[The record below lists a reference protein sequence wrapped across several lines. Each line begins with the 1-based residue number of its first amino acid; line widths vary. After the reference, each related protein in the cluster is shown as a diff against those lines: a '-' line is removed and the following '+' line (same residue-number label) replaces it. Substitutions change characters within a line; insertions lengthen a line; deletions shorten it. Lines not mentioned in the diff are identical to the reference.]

1 MFSCKF
7 LFRKFNYNDNLTTI
21 YSEALRGCTNLK
33 TISIGKGVSFISD
46 TWVNECY
53 YLEMI
58 YVDLD
63 NPFYKDQNGVLFD
76 ISGES
81 LLHFPASNSQT
92 FYVIDHNVKK
102 INYHAFDSCLQLQYV
117 VIPTSVDVIEYQAFV
132 DASFTIILKDFKYPK
147 IGIPM
152 QLNILLN

>member
-1 MFSCKF
+1 MGQCLLS
-7 LFRKFNYNDNLTTI
+7 FRNDLC
-21 YSEALRGCTNLK
+21 G
-33 TISIGKGVSFISD
+33 
-46 TWVNECY
+46 
-53 YLEMI
+53 
-58 YVDLD
+58 LD
-63 NPFYKDQNGVLFD
+63 NPFYKDQMVFYLTVVEKVYFT
-76 ISGES
+76 
-81 LLHFPASNSQT
+81 FPHLIAKL

-132 DASFTIILKDFKYPK
+132 DASFTIYLKDFKYPK